1 MIFGSAVLW
10 KGPPIKIS
18 AVWLVG
24 GKDWRQWAKA
34 FRLAFVG
41 VRLRLA
47 AGLPGG
53 NGRKTA
59 AFCFGV
65 RVTPSAELSYDNVL
79 RAPPCACKGHRPLTR
94 FCAKLAFCFLGFG
107 LRLTAKCLRQRFAGS
122 SCTRKGQRPL
132 TRDCAKLAFCFIE
145 FGYALRRD
153 CLAAIKRKPLVCC
166 WGSEAAYA
174 GCVTARIRGLR
185 PAPAR
190 DSVP

>member
-41 VRLRLA
+41 GGVRLA

-53 NGRKTA
+53 NGRKPT

-65 RVTPSAELSYDNVL
+65 RVTPSAELPYGNVL
-79 RAPPCACKGHRPLTR
+79 RAPPCA
-94 FCAKLAFCFLGFG
+94 
-107 LRLTAKCLRQRFAGS
+107 
-122 SCTRKGQRPL
+122 
-132 TRDCAKLAFCFIE
+132 
-145 FGYALRRD
+145 RRD
-153 CLAAIKRKPLVCC
+153 I
-166 WGSEAAYA
+166 
-174 GCVTARIRGLR
+174 
-185 PAPAR
+185 
-190 DSVP
+190 VP

>member
-41 VRLRLA
+41 GGVRLA

-53 NGRKTA
+53 NGRKPA

-94 FCAKLAFCFLGFG
+94 FCANFWFAFREIYTVVRTFRQVFSLGTWEYCIKKSENKQTFDKFLLFFPEYGTIKLLWNEYS
-107 LRLTAKCLRQRFAGS
+107 LP
-122 SCTRKGQRPL
+122 TRK
-132 TRDCAKLAFCFIE
+132 K
-145 FGYALRRD
+145 RR
-153 CLAAIKRKPLVCC
+153 I
-166 WGSEAAYA
+166 
-174 GCVTARIRGLR
+174 
-185 PAPAR
+185 
-190 DSVP
+190 